1 VASAPPSSKRLSHSA
16 LYTSPCHY
24 FFSRPAFSRDD
35 LNAFHTTIV
44 AAEFFGGTELFST
57 ADVEPQV
64 KVAML
69 ARGRAW
75 CGLNGLL
82 GGIHSLKK
90 LPKDRNL
97 NFSL

>member
-1 VASAPPSSKRLSHSA
+1 VE
-16 LYTSPCHY
+16 C
-24 FFSRPAFSRDD
+24 
-35 LNAFHTTIV
+35 
-44 AAEFFGGTELFST
+44 FGGTELFST

-75 CGLNGLL
+75 CALNGLL